1 VSEPKTKA
9 TELSVAKFLGK
20 ISDAKRREDC
30 FTVAKFM
37 QAATGEGP
45 VMWGS
50 SIVGFGRY
58 KIKYAGGREGE
69 WPIIGFSPRKND
81 LTLYVGLGS
90 GKFNELLGRLGKHK
104 AGKGCLYLKGLDGVD
119 TTVLKKLIEK
129 SVKAKASERV
139 KK

>member
-1 VSEPKTKA
+1 MPEPKTKA
-9 TELSVAKFLGK
+9 TEASVAKFLSK
-20 ISDAKRREDC
+20 IPDVKRREDC
-30 FTVAKFM
+30 FTVVKLM
-37 QAATGEGP
+37 KAATGEEA

-58 KIKYAGGREGE
+58 KLQYAGGREAE

-90 GKFNELLGRLGKHK
+90 GKFKDLLGRLGKHK
-104 AGKGCLYLKGLDGVD
+104 AGKGCLYLNGLDGVD
-119 TTVLKKLIEK
+119 TSVLKELIEK

>member
-9 TELSVAKFLGK
+9 TDASVAKFLSK

-30 FTVAKFM
+30 LTIVKLM
-37 QAATGEGP
+37 KAATGEDP
-45 VMWGS
+45 VLWGT

-58 KIKYAGGREGE
+58 KLQYAGGREAD
-69 WPIIGFSPRKND
+69 WPIIAFSPRKND

-90 GKFNELLGRLGKHK
+90 GKFEGLLGRLGKHK

-119 TTVLKKLIEK
+119 QAALKQIIEE
-129 SVKAKASERV
+129 SVKAKSSKRV
-139 KK
+139 SD

>member
-9 TELSVAKFLGK
+9 TDASVAKFLSK

-30 FTVAKFM
+30 LTVVKLM
-37 QAATGEGP
+37 KAATGEEP
-45 VMWGS
+45 VLWGT

-58 KIKYAGGREGE
+58 KLHYAGGREAD
-69 WPIIGFSPRKND
+69 WPIIGFSPRKNA

-90 GKFNELLGRLGKHK
+90 GKFKDLLGRLGKHK

-119 TTVLKKLIEK
+119 QAALKQIIEE

>member
-1 VSEPKTKA
+1 MAEPKTKA
-9 TELSVAKFLGK
+9 TVASVAKFLGK

-30 FTVAKFM
+30 FTVSRLM
-37 QAATGEGP
+37 EAATGEEP

-58 KIKYAGGREGE
+58 KIKYAGGREAE
-69 WPIIGFSPRKND
+69 WPIIGFSPRKAD

-90 GKFNELLGRLGKHK
+90 GKFKDLLGRLGKHK

-119 TTVLKKLIEK
+119 TSVLKQIIEG

>member
-30 FTVAKFM
+30 FTVAKLM
-37 QAATGEGP
+37 EAATGEEP
-45 VMWGS
+45 VMWGT

-58 KIKYAGGREGE
+58 KLKYAGGREGE
-69 WPIIGFSPRKND
+69 WPVIGFSPRKTD

-90 GKFNELLGRLGKHK
+90 GKFKDLLGRLGKHK

-119 TTVLKKLIEK
+119 ATVLMQIIEQ

>member
-1 VSEPKTKA
+1 MAEPKTKA
-9 TELSVAKFLGK
+9 TALSVTKFLGK

-30 FTVAKFM
+30 FTVAKLM
-37 QAATGEGP
+37 EAATGEGP

-58 KIKYAGGREGE
+58 KIKYAGGREAE

-90 GKFNELLGRLGKHK
+90 GKFENLLSKLGKHK
-104 AGKGCLYLKGLDGVD
+104 AGKGCLYLKGLDGID
-119 TTVLKKLIEK
+119 QSALKQIIEG

>member
-9 TELSVAKFLGK
+9 TEASVAKFLSK

-30 FTVAKFM
+30 LTIVKLM
-37 QAATGEGP
+37 KAATGEEA

-50 SIVGFGRY
+50 SIIGFGRY
-58 KIKYAGGREGE
+58 KLQYAGGREAD

-90 GKFNELLGRLGKHK
+90 GNFKDLLDRLGKHK
-104 AGKGCLYLKGLDGVD
+104 AGKGCLYLKGLEGVD
-119 TTVLKKLIEK
+119 LSVLKEIIEK
-129 SVKAKASERV
+129 SVKAKSPDRV
-139 KK
+139 NG